1 MSQTQNL
8 IATLKRLLKAE
19 GITYA
24 RVAAHL
30 ALSEATVKRQF
41 SLQSF
46 SLQTL
51 EAICDLLRIELAE
64 LAQAAARNQPELHK
78 LSPAQE
84 KELVADPGRLLTAVC
99 VLNHWSAAR
108 IVETYKISQA
118 QCVAYLVQLDRLGL
132 IHLMPENRVKLR
144 IARDFA
150 WLPDGP
156 IQHFFQD
163 RIQSDFLNGSFDRP
177 GQQLRFH
184 HAMLTAEASARLQQ
198 RMQRLLR
205 EFAELHEDSK
215 NAPDAQ
221 RYGTSLLMAVKPW
234 EPQVFEALRRHP
246 DARPFAVAGQTG
258 RGA

>member
-1 MSQTQNL
+1 MSQTHHL
-8 IATLKRLLKAE
+8 IATLKRLLKAD

-24 RVAAHL
+24 RVATHL
-30 ALSEATVKRQF
+30 QLSEATVKRQF

-46 SLQTL
+46 SLRTL
-51 EAICDLLRIELAE
+51 EAICDLLHIELSE
-64 LAQAAARNQPELHK
+64 LVQAAAQSQSTLHN
-78 LSPAQE
+78 LSAAQE

-108 IVETYKISQA
+108 IVETYRISKA
-118 QCVAYLVQLDRLGL
+118 QCVSHLAQLDRLGL
-132 IHLMPENRVKLR
+132 IHLMPENRVRLR

-156 IQHFFQD
+156 IQRFFQD
-163 RIQSDFLNGSFDRP
+163 RIQSDFLNGRFDQP

-215 NAPDAQ
+215 SAPDAQ
-221 RYGTSLLMAVKPW
+221 RFGTSLLMAVKPW
-234 EPQVFEALRRHP
+234 EPQAFEALRRQP
-246 DARPFAVAGQTG
+246 DARPFG
-258 RGA
+258 

>member
-24 RVAAHL
+24 RVATHL

-51 EAICDLLRIELAE
+51 EAICDLLHIELAE
-64 LAQAAARNQPELHK
+64 LVQAAARNQPALHK
-78 LSPAQE
+78 LSTAQE

-163 RIQSDFLNGSFDRP
+163 RIQSDFLSGSFDRP

-234 EPQVFEALRRHP
+234 EPQVFETLRRHP
-246 DARPFAVAGQTG
+246 DARPFAGAAG
-258 RGA
+258 

>member
-1 MSQTQNL
+1 MSQTQHL
-8 IATLKRLLKAE
+8 IATLKRLLKAD

-30 ALSEATVKRQF
+30 QLSEATVKRQF

-51 EAICDLLRIELAE
+51 EAICDLLHMELAE
-64 LAQAAARNQPELHK
+64 LVQAAAQSQATLRS
-78 LSPAQE
+78 LSATQE

-99 VLNHWSAAR
+99 VLNHWSTAR
-108 IVETYKISQA
+108 IVETYQISEA
-118 QCVAYLVQLDRLGL
+118 QCVGYLVQLDRLGL
-132 IHLMPENRVKLR
+132 IDLMPENRVKLR

-156 IQHFFQD
+156 IQRFFQD
-163 RIQSDFLNGSFDRP
+163 RIQSDFLTGRFDQP
-177 GQQLRFH
+177 GQQLRFQ

-215 NAPDAQ
+215 SAPDAQ

-234 EPQVFEALRRHP
+234 EPQAFEALRRHP
-246 DARPFAVAGQTG
+246 DARPFA
-258 RGA
+258 